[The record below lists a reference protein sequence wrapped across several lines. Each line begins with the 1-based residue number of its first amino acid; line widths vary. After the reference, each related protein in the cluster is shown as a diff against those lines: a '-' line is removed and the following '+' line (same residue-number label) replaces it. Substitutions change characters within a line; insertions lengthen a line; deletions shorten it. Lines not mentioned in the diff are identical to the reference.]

1 MKKNKK
7 KVNSL
12 LIGAISL
19 FLGGSIPANYLI
31 DNFVNS
37 DLKVKSTQ
45 LNWTNYNLNQDS
57 KLMENSYYYI
67 KDFKLTELNW
77 FGSHDSGTYGSGSGS
92 LGMDAKENGFINFI
106 NSIGMYSNIWKL
118 AKMQVNSIKDQLKEG
133 VRYLD
138 LRISTK
144 QTDKSFTNY
153 TIDDMYITHTSL
165 FEKFTNIV
173 SQINDFIKENPNE
186 MILIDINHW
195 YPSDLNNGN
204 MQQKVLDYFVKVF
217 GNKLA
222 TTDNYNLTDN
232 FGKFI
237 DPKNPQ
243 NNKNILLFFTG
254 SRIKSNYVYNS
265 LNSKDLNYIG
275 SNASSGNKL
284 ISYWTGDGVYH
295 TKDIISKIDS
305 FLETKKQ
312 HSNNIYV
319 VQAIPNWDGW
329 QYFSGCCQ
337 GATGFQ
343 MDNWWNIGNDVTN
356 YFINKWYT
364 KNTESKYD
372 GLVVMVNNASAKKN
386 NILNRIRWSFQNKW
400 LNKVA
405 PNRV

>member
-1 MKKNKK
+1 
-7 KVNSL
+7 
-12 LIGAISL
+12 
-19 FLGGSIPANYLI
+19 
-31 DNFVNS
+31 
-37 DLKVKSTQ
+37 
-45 LNWTNYNLNQDS
+45 
-57 KLMENSYYYI
+57 
-67 KDFKLTELNW
+67 
-77 FGSHDSGTYGSGSGS
+77 
-92 LGMDAKENGFINFI
+92 
-106 NSIGMYSNIWKL
+106 
-118 AKMQVNSIKDQLKEG
+118 
-133 VRYLD
+133 
-138 LRISTK
+138 
-144 QTDKSFTNY
+144 
-153 TIDDMYITHTSL
+153 
-165 FEKFTNIV
+165 
-173 SQINDFIKENPNE
+173 
-186 MILIDINHW
+186 
-195 YPSDLNNGN
+195 

-243 NNKNILLFFTG
+243 NNKNILLFFTS

>member
-195 YPSDLNNGN
+195 YPSDL
-204 MQQKVLDYFVKVF
+204 MAIC
-217 GNKLA
+217 NK
-222 TTDNYNLTDN
+222 
-232 FGKFI
+232 KF
-237 DPKNPQ
+237 
-243 NNKNILLFFTG
+243 
-254 SRIKSNYVYNS
+254 
-265 LNSKDLNYIG
+265 
-275 SNASSGNKL
+275 
-284 ISYWTGDGVYH
+284 
-295 TKDIISKIDS
+295 
-305 FLETKKQ
+305 
-312 HSNNIYV
+312 
-319 VQAIPNWDGW
+319 
-329 QYFSGCCQ
+329 
-337 GATGFQ
+337 
-343 MDNWWNIGNDVTN
+343 
-356 YFINKWYT
+356 
-364 KNTESKYD
+364 
-372 GLVVMVNNASAKKN
+372 
-386 NILNRIRWSFQNKW
+386 
-400 LNKVA
+400 
-405 PNRV
+405 